1 MERFCG
7 TRRADATRALCHLG
21 FGSNSPDGPGSGFC
35 LDILERPVLRRG
47 MIDALDLPPLREV
60 IAAHDL
66 GARHSLGQHFLLD
79 GNLTARI
86 VRAAGDLN
94 GRNLIEVG
102 PGPGGLTR
110 ALLASGAARIVAIE
124 LDPRAVAAIAEL
136 ADLVNASGSDGNR
149 ADAAGSVA
157 RLTVIEADALLVD
170 LRELVPEPRQIIAN
184 LPYNVASP
192 LLVRWLRQAAAFERM
207 TLMFQREVAERIV
220 AEPGTDAYGR
230 LSVLAGWTCKRH
242 IAVRLPPTAF
252 VPPPKVW
259 SAVVVLTPHGRQPE
273 PALFA
278 TMERLTAA
286 AFGQRRK
293 MLRGALK
300 SLGGEALL
308 TKAGIAPER
317 RAETLSVAEFDRL
330 ARLL

>member
-1 MERFCG
+1 M
-7 TRRADATRALCHLG
+7 
-21 FGSNSPDGPGSGFC
+21 PDR
-35 LDILERPVLRRG
+35 DILDRGVSDRG
-47 MIDALDLPPLREV
+47 MAEPVSAPPLREV
-60 IAAHDL
+60 IATHGLD
-66 GARHSLGQHFLLD
+66 ARHSLGQHFLLD

-86 VRAAGDLN
+86 ARAAGDLS
-94 GRNLIEVG
+94 GRTVIEVG

-124 LDPRAVAAIAEL
+124 LDRRAVGAITEL
-136 ADLVNASGSDGNR
+136 AAPTNG
-149 ADAAGSVA
+149 
-157 RLTVIEADALLVD
+157 RLTVLEADALRVD
-170 LRELVPEPRQIIAN
+170 LPTLGPRPRQIVAN

-192 LLVRWLRQAAAFERM
+192 LLVRWLRQASEYERM
-207 TLMFQREVAERIV
+207 TLMFQREVAERI
-220 AEPGTDAYGR
+220 AAAPDTEGYGR
-230 LSVLAGWTCKRH
+230 LSVLAGWTCETH
-242 IAVRLPPTAF
+242 IALRLPPAAF

-259 SAVVVLTPHGRQPE
+259 SAVVVLTPHATQPE

-293 MLRGALK
+293 MLRGSLK

-308 TKAGIAPER
+308 ARADIAPER

-330 ARLL
+330 VRLL